1 MKLILDI
8 FFFFMITFFCYHFVQ
23 IILKLKEEIIFPL
36 SESEL
41 SGIRKQP
48 GKMLKAPTNKKLKWQ
63 MIVYGFLLVIAIFVY
78 LIGIYYTIDDLSFYL
93 LFILIFTYST
103 FALDLFALN
112 QSGILNGVRFI
123 PWGKINSFQ
132 FIPIDLHHR
141 LYGFIDDVNDGY
153 ELRLKGRTTVISCFV
168 TNKEVKEN
176 LERILEQKV
185 KKR

>member
-63 MIVYGFLLVIAIFVY
+63 MIVYWFLLVIAIFVY

-123 PWGKINSFQ
+123 PWGKIKSFQ
-132 FIPIDLHHR
+132 FIPIDSHHR
-141 LYGFIDDVNDGY
+141 LYGFVEDVNDGY